1 MLDALTLDQLRVL
14 VAVAETGS
22 FSGAARRLS
31 RVQSAIS
38 QSIHT
43 LEDTL
48 RLQLFDRSGKLPRVT
63 DAGRIIIEDARR
75 LLKGAEVLRSRAR
88 DIAGGLEPELTIAI
102 NPLLPAAP
110 AIEALRAL
118 REEFPGLPVML
129 LTEGIGAPE
138 RHLHDGTVRLA
149 IYPYGYENGL
159 AGTGKAQLD
168 PEFLVDIAM
177 IPVVAADH
185 PLAALSGPLTRED
198 LADHVQL
205 LLTDG
210 SPVNAWS
217 RGVVSTRHWRFA
229 DMMTRRT
236 FLLEGFGWCHMPM
249 HMVAPHLEAGR
260 LKRLQLRD
268 QHFGSI
274 PLHVVHEH
282 GRPPGIAGR
291 WLISR
296 LRQALAQAQ
305 PAGTSLTPL
314 GA

>member
-14 VAVAETGS
+14 VAVSETGS
-22 FSGAARRLS
+22 FSGAARKLM
-31 RVQSAIS
+31 RVQSAVS

-48 RLQLFDRSGKLPRVT
+48 RLQLFDRSGKLPKAT
-63 DAGRIIIEDARR
+63 EAGRIIIEDARR
-75 LLKGAEVLRSRAR
+75 LLKGAEVLRARAEN
-88 DIAGGLEPELTIAI
+88 IVGGLEPELTIAI

-138 RHLHDGTVRLA
+138 RHLRDGTVRLA
-149 IYPYGYENGL
+149 IYPYSET
-159 AGTGKAQLD
+159 GTSDLD
-168 PEFLVDIAM
+168 AEFLIDIDM

-185 PLAALSGPLTRED
+185 PLAQLPGPLSRED

-205 LLTDG
+205 VLTDG
-210 SPVNAWS
+210 TPIEAWS
-217 RGVVSTRHWRFA
+217 RGVVSHRLWRFA
-229 DMMTRRT
+229 DMITRRS
-236 FLLEGFGWCHMPM
+236 FLLEGFGWCHMPLPS
-249 HMVAPHLEAGR
+249 VAPYIAEGR
-260 LKRLQLRD
+260 LKRLMLKD

-274 PLHVVHEH
+274 ALHVVHEH
-282 GRPPGIAGR
+282 GRPPGTAGR

-296 LRQALAQAQ
+296 LHQALAQFAK
-305 PAGTSLTPL
+305 AG
-314 GA
+314 